1 MDYTYAKNIIDNSLN
16 ILENDYIV
24 QKDYKEEAD
33 KMWAGIK
40 TVCKASWKIV
50 KDAFIGFFTSIY
62 TWLTDTITGI
72 GQSVMAFGS
81 FFIKAL
87 GGLLFGLIQLGFDKV
102 IEWVKK
108 W

>member
-1 MDYTYAKNIIDNSLN
+1 MTIKEIFAEFWKS
-16 ILENDYIV
+16 V
-24 QKDYKEEAD
+24 KEEAN

-62 TWLTDTITGI
+62 TWLKDTITGI